1 MILFYPKSTH
11 EAYNGKKVRL
21 MPYKKDKRPYAGIGE
36 LIRGKGIGQQKL
48 AKILGVSEVTAWRRL
63 NDIGELKVKDL
74 YEIMRVGHITK
85 EELRER
91 L

>member
-1 MILFYPKSTH
+1 
-11 EAYNGKKVRL
+11 
-21 MPYKKDKRPYAGIGE
+21 MPYKKNKSPYAGISE
-36 LIRGKGIGQQKL
+36 LLRGKCISQSKL

-63 NDIGELKVKDL
+63 CDPGELKVKDL

-85 EELRER
+85 EGLKGA